1 MRKGPMIFKAFTF
14 ALVAAVGTA
23 CASGPHV
30 MVLPGEGRTLDQFHG
45 DDAFCRSWAGQQSGS
60 GGGWRYDIA
69 YAQCMYIKGNKVP
82 VTGGLQRAPMTPP
95 APSAIPKVPP
105 PPEGSPPS
113 PPPGQP
119 R

>member
-1 MRKGPMIFKAFTF
+1 MSFRVSTF
-14 ALVAAVGTA
+14 ALVAALLTA

-30 MVLPGEGRTLDQFHG
+30 MVLPGEGKTLDQFHG
-45 DDAFCRSWAGQQSGS
+45 DDTFCRGWAAQQSGT

-69 YAQCMYIKGNKVP
+69 YTQCMYIKGNKVP
-82 VTGGLQRAPMTPP
+82 VTGGFRPAPTAPP
-95 APSAIPKVPP
+95 APSVMPNVPP

>member
-1 MRKGPMIFKAFTF
+1 MIFRVSTF
-14 ALVAAVGTA
+14 ALLAALLTA

-30 MVLPGEGRTLDQFHG
+30 MVLPGEGKTLDQFHG
-45 DDAFCRSWAGQQSGS
+45 DDAFCRGWAAQQSGS

-69 YAQCMYIKGNKVP
+69 YTQCMYIKGNKVP
-82 VTGGLQRAPMTPP
+82 VTGGFQPPYTTPAAPLPN
-95 APSAIPKVPP
+95 VPP
-105 PPEGSPPS
+105 PPEGAPPS